1 MYSEQIF
8 MQPTV
13 LQYVNAIWSL
23 VGIYWVVGMVLAKP
37 TIKSES
43 ILSGATHITLACA
56 AVLLVWD
63 PATGRG
69 FLGYSHTSPAG
80 WVAWLGLAVT
90 IGGCA
95 FAIWAR
101 ATLGS
106 NWSSVVT
113 VKQDHELILRGPY
126 AMVRHPIYSGL
137 LLALTGT
144 AIAVGEIR
152 AFIGLGLAFIG
163 FLLKSA
169 AEEKFMREE
178 FSTEYARYSQRVRRL
193 IPFVF

>member
-1 MYSEQIF
+1 MAA
-8 MQPTV
+8 
-13 LQYVNAIWSL
+13 LQYINAVWSL
-23 VGIYWVVGMVLAKP
+23 VAIYWVVGMVLAKP
-37 TIKSES
+37 TLRSES
-43 ILSGATHITLACA
+43 ILSRAVHIMLGCA
-56 AVLLVWD
+56 AVLLVWE
-63 PATGRG
+63 PSIGRG
-69 FLGYSHTSPAG
+69 FLGYRLTPSAG
-80 WVAWLGLAVT
+80 WVAWLGLALT
-90 IGGCA
+90 MGGCA
-95 FAIWAR
+95 FAVWAR

-106 NWSSVVT
+106 NWSSTVT

-126 AMVRHPIYSGL
+126 AAVRHPIYSGF

-152 AFIGLGLAFIG
+152 AFIGLGLAFIA

-178 FSTEYARYSQRVRRL
+178 FSTQYAQYSQRVRRL

>member
-1 MYSEQIF
+1 MF
-8 MQPTV
+8 MQLPV
-13 LQYVNAIWSL
+13 LQYINTVWSL
-23 VGIYWVVGMVLAKP
+23 VAIYWVVGMVLAKP
-37 TIKSES
+37 TIKRES
-43 ILSGATHITLACA
+43 ILSGAMHIVLGCA
-56 AVLLVWD
+56 AVLLVWE

-69 FLGYSHTSPAG
+69 FLGHRFISPAG

-106 NWSSVVT
+106 NWSSMVT

-144 AIAVGEIR
+144 AITVGEIR
-152 AFIGLGLAFIG
+152 AFIGLGLAFIV

-193 IPFVF
+193 IPFIF

>member
-1 MYSEQIF
+1 M
-8 MQPTV
+8 V
-13 LQYVNAIWSL
+13 LPYINAIWSL
-23 VGIYWVVGMVLAKP
+23 VGIYWVVGAVLAKP
-37 TIKSES
+37 SIKSES
-43 ILSGATHITLACA
+43 VLSSAMHIALGCA

-69 FLGYSHTSPAG
+69 FLGDRLTSPAG
-80 WVAWLGLAVT
+80 WVPWLGLAVT
-90 IGGCA
+90 VGGCA

-101 ATLGS
+101 AILGS
-106 NWSSVVT
+106 NWSSIVT

-126 AMVRHPIYSGL
+126 AVVRHPIYSGF

-152 AFIGLGLAFIG
+152 ACIGLGLAFIG

-178 FSTEYARYSQRVRRL
+178 FSTDYARYYRRVMDL
-193 IPFVF
+193 IPFVL

>member
-1 MYSEQIF
+1 
-8 MQPTV
+8 MQPAV
-13 LQYVNAIWSL
+13 LQYINAVWSL
-23 VGIYWVVGMVLAKP
+23 VAIYWVAGMMLAKP

-43 ILSGATHITLACA
+43 ILASAMHIGLGCV

-69 FLGYSHTSPAG
+69 FLGHRLTSPAR

-101 ATLGS
+101 AILGS
-106 NWSSVVT
+106 NWSSMVT
-113 VKQDHELILRGPY
+113 VKRDHELILRGPY
-126 AMVRHPIYSGL
+126 GVVRHPIYSGL
-137 LLALTGT
+137 LLALSGT

-169 AEEKFMREE
+169 TEEKFMREE

>member
-1 MYSEQIF
+1 MA
-8 MQPTV
+8 V
-13 LQYVNAIWSL
+13 LQYINAVWSL
-23 VGIYWVVGMVLAKP
+23 VGIYWVVGMVLAKR

-43 ILSGATHITLACA
+43 ILSSATHIALGCA

-63 PATGRG
+63 PATGKG
-69 FLGYSHTSPAG
+69 FLGYRLTSAAA
-80 WVAWLGLAVT
+80 WVAWLGLALT

-95 FAIWAR
+95 FAVWAR
-101 ATLGS
+101 TVLGS
-106 NWSSVVT
+106 NWSSMVT

-126 AMVRHPIYSGL
+126 AAVRHPIYSGF

-152 AFIGLGLAFIG
+152 AFLGLGLAFIG
-163 FLLKSA
+163 FLVKSA

-178 FSTEYARYSQRVRRL
+178 FSADYARYCQRVRRL
-193 IPFVF
+193 IPFIF

>member
-1 MYSEQIF
+1 MD
-8 MQPTV
+8 V
-13 LQYVNAIWSL
+13 LKYINAVWSL

-37 TIKSES
+37 TIKRES
-43 ILSGATHITLACA
+43 ILSSAMHVAMGCA

-69 FLGYSHTSPAG
+69 FLGHRLISSAG
-80 WVAWLGLAVT
+80 WAAWLGLAVT
-90 IGGCA
+90 IAGCA

-101 ATLGS
+101 VILGS
-106 NWSSVVT
+106 NWSSMVT

-126 AMVRHPIYSGL
+126 TVVRHPIYSGF
-137 LLALTGT
+137 LLALVGT
-144 AIAVGEIR
+144 AIAVGEVR

-163 FLLKSA
+163 LLLKSA

-178 FSTEYARYSQRVRRL
+178 FSAEYARYSQRVRRL

>member
-1 MYSEQIF
+1 MS
-8 MQPTV
+8 V
-13 LQYVNAIWSL
+13 LQYINAVWSL
-23 VGIYWVVGMVLAKP
+23 VGIYWVVGMVLAKR

-43 ILSGATHITLACA
+43 ILSSATHIALGCA

-63 PATGRG
+63 PATGKG
-69 FLGYSHTSPAG
+69 FLGYRLTSAAA
-80 WVAWLGLAVT
+80 WVAWLGLALT

-95 FAIWAR
+95 FAVWAR
-101 ATLGS
+101 TVLGS
-106 NWSSVVT
+106 NWSSMVT

-126 AMVRHPIYSGL
+126 AAVRHPIYSGF

-152 AFIGLGLAFIG
+152 AFLGLGLAFIG
-163 FLLKSA
+163 FLLKST

>member
-1 MYSEQIF
+1 MA
-8 MQPTV
+8 V
-13 LQYVNAIWSL
+13 LQYINAVWSL
-23 VGIYWVVGMVLAKP
+23 VAIYWIVGMVLAKR

-43 ILSGATHITLACA
+43 ILSSATHIVLGCA
-56 AVLLVWD
+56 AVLLVWE
-63 PATGRG
+63 PATGKG
-69 FLGYSHTSPAG
+69 FLGYRLISSAG
-80 WVAWLGLAVT
+80 WVGWLGLAVT

-106 NWSSVVT
+106 NWSSLVT

-126 AMVRHPIYSGL
+126 TVVRHPIYSGL

-152 AFIGLGLAFIG
+152 AFIGLGLAFVG

-178 FSTEYARYSQRVRRL
+178 FSTEYEQYSRRVRRL

>member
-1 MYSEQIF
+1 
-8 MQPTV
+8 MQPVV
-13 LQYVNAIWSL
+13 LQYINAVWSL
-23 VGIYWVVGMVLAKP
+23 VAICWVVGMVLAKP
-37 TIKSES
+37 TMKRES
-43 ILSGATHITLACA
+43 ILASALHIALGCA
-56 AVLLVWD
+56 AVLLVWE

-69 FLGYSHTSPAG
+69 FLGHRLTSHAG
-80 WVAWLGLAVT
+80 QAAWLGLALT

-106 NWSSVVT
+106 NWSSMVT
-113 VKQDHELILRGPY
+113 VKQNHELILRGPY
-126 AMVRHPIYSGL
+126 ALVRHPIYSGF

-144 AIAVGEIR
+144 AIAVGEAR

-169 AEEKFMREE
+169 AEEKFMHEE
-178 FSTEYARYSQRVRRL
+178 FSTEYARYCQRVRRL
-193 IPFVF
+193 IPFVY

>member
-1 MYSEQIF
+1 
-8 MQPTV
+8 MQPAV
-13 LQYVNAIWSL
+13 LQYINAVWGL
-23 VGIYWVVGMVLAKP
+23 VAIYWVVGMVLAKP

-43 ILSGATHITLACA
+43 ILSSAMHIALGCV
-56 AVLLVWD
+56 AVLLVWE

-69 FLGYSHTSPAG
+69 FLGHRVTSPAG
-80 WVAWLGLAVT
+80 WVAWLGLTVT

-106 NWSSVVT
+106 NWSSMVT

-126 AMVRHPIYSGL
+126 AVVRHPIYSGF

-144 AIAVGEIR
+144 AIAVGEVR
-152 AFIGLGLAFIG
+152 AFIGLGFAFIG

>member
-1 MYSEQIF
+1 MA
-8 MQPTV
+8 V
-13 LQYVNAIWSL
+13 LQYINAIWSL
-23 VGIYWVVGMVLAKP
+23 VAIYWVVGMVIAKP

-43 ILSGATHITLACA
+43 ILSRAVHIALGCA
-56 AVLLVWD
+56 AVLLVWE
-63 PATGRG
+63 PSTGRG
-69 FLGYSHTSPAG
+69 FLGYRLIPSAG
-80 WVAWLGLAVT
+80 WVAWLGLALT
-90 IGGCA
+90 FGGCA
-95 FAIWAR
+95 FAVWAR

-106 NWSSVVT
+106 NWSSTVT

-126 AMVRHPIYSGL
+126 AVVRHPIYTGL

-144 AIAVGEIR
+144 VIAVGEIR
-152 AFIGLGLAFIG
+152 AFIGLGLAFIA

-178 FSTEYARYSQRVRRL
+178 FSTEYVQYSQRVRRL